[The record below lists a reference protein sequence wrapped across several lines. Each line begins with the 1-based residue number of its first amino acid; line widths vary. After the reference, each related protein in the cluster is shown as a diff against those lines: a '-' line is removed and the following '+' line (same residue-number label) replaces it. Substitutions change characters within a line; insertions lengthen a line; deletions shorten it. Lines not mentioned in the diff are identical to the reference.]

1 MKTSSPAL
9 KSWSTLV
16 SISFFPV
23 RWKLA
28 NDLDMFKRPP
38 LGADE
43 LASWLLLRSRER
55 DLVMMSVDFG
65 LPCGIA
71 EWGKMFDL
79 MGVTSMCSVQLVSK
93 TGFWIRS
100 TSTFRL
106 RCSNGQEKVSGGN
119 DWSQESKERSLS
131 LNSLWLKMFVN
142 SIEFE
147 FLLAVAFCWQ

>member
-79 MGVTSMCSVQLVSK
+79 IGVTSMCSVQLVSK

-119 DWSQESKERSLS
+119 GWSQESKERSLS
-131 LNSLWLKMFVN
+131 LNSLWLKMLVN